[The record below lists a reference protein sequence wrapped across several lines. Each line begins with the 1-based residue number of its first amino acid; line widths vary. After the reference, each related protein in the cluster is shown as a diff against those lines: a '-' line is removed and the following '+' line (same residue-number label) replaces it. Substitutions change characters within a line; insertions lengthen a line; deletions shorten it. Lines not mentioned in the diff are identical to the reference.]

1 MKKKTKFKK
10 DIMVVLH
17 SVLVNQ
23 MLIMSALS
31 SSKEFEYYKNAFEQ
45 YRVNTSDTIKININ
59 PWLNCNGENND

>member
-10 DIMVVLH
+10 DIIAILYN
-17 SVLVNQ
+17 VLVNQ

-31 SSKEFEYYKNAFEQ
+31 SVKEFEHCKNALEQ
-45 YRVNTSDTIKININ
+45 YHVNTNDTIEIHID